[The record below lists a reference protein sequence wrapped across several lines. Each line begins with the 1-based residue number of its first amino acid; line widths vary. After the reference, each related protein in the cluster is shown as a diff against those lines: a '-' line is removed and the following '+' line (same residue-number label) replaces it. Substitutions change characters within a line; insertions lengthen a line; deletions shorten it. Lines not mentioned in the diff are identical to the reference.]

1 MSKRLT
7 WEQKAVVQHSEGNA
21 LVKAVP
27 GSGKTTTLVKRIE
40 RLVKTGLA
48 ENSILILMY
57 NKSARESFENKLQIA
72 LRSHSTPRVLTFHS
86 LALRIVKSAE
96 RMQLTN
102 RRTLLPP
109 EDRRYEQVVKQAYR
123 AGFNHEESF
132 VPQEDIEDFELFV
145 QRCRAEGIK
154 PSDISAD
161 PILREE
167 KPEHLRSY
175 RRYCELLDELH
186 LRTFDDCL
194 IEAVFLLRKPPSLLT
209 GSK

>member
-7 WEQKAVVQHSEGNA
+7 WEQKAVVQHSDGNA

-57 NKSARESFENKLQIA
+57 NKSARESFEKKLEIA
-72 LRSHSTPRVLTFHS
+72 LKPRSTPRVHTFHS
-86 LALRIVKSAE
+86 LALHIVKLAE
-96 RMQLTN
+96 YKQLTK

-123 AGFNHEESF
+123 AGFNHEENF

-145 QRCRAEGIK
+145 QRCRAEGIT
-154 PSDISAD
+154 PNDVSSD
-161 PILREE
+161 PILSEE
-167 KPEHLRSY
+167 KPEHLRAY
-175 RRYCELLDELH
+175 RRYCELLDEQH

-194 IEAVFLLRKPPSLLT
+194 IEAVFFA
-209 GSK
+209 